1 MIVGVKG
8 TGKTKTLISMVNAA
22 TELSA
27 GAVVC
32 LEKGTNLRFNVK
44 YQARLINVDEY
55 ALSDAQSLYGFIAG
69 VYASNQDIT
78 HIFVDGNNILNQF
91 SPGLRMFSGTLT
103 NYAMEFLDPY
113 LAAFTNNGT
122 NNLNTKAATQFM
134 KEETNKKIE
143 EFMKR
148 FEEAS
153 GRDEM

>member
-1 MIVGVKG
+1 MLKMIVGVKG

-27 GAVVC
+27 GSVVC

-78 HIFVDGNNILNQF
+78 HIFVDGTYRICNKNIV
-91 SPGLRMFSGTLT
+91 
-103 NYAMEFLDPY
+103 EFEKFVLEAAK
-113 LAAFTNNGT
+113 LAD
-122 NNLNTKAATQFM
+122 
-134 KEETNKKIE
+134 
-143 EFMKR
+143 
-148 FEEAS
+148 EADINIVMTVS
-153 GRDEM
+153 MPTEDIPESIKQYM